1 MDFKCILDSE
11 EGKINGINSNT
22 LFFGSGRDKAYDEQ
36 CEESAHQ
43 SAGVIS
49 GDSSVGRESWSSI
62 VYIKRQKY
70 CTDRIWA
77 LLTEKAKANLRAV
90 GQDSGTIKYDGEVRK

>member
-1 MDFKCILDSE
+1 MGFKCILNSE

-43 SAGVIS
+43 SAGVIP
-49 GDSSVGRESWSSI
+49 GNSSVGRESWRSI

-70 CTDRIWA
+70 CTDRIWT
-77 LLTEKAKANLRAV
+77 LLTEKAKA
-90 GQDSGTIKYDGEVRK
+90 DFGTAG